1 VVRDTVGAGDT
12 FHAALL
18 AQLARTGRL
27 DPQTIAALELSAIRD
42 LLAYATAAAA
52 ITVSRSGAD
61 LPTAAEVDAS
71 A

>member
-1 VVRDTVGAGDT
+1 MIPSAPVIRSTPPCSRNWRELIASTRRRSQRSTRLRSAT
-12 FHAALL
+12 F
-18 AQLARTGRL
+18 
-27 DPQTIAALELSAIRD
+27 S
-42 LLAYATAAAA
+42 AYATAAAA